1 MTDEETRAVR
11 RKFTRKLKLILGHLG
26 DLSREG
32 IPPEL
37 VLGAILEAIE
47 DGKTRDSGLYH

>member
-11 RKFTRKLKLILGHLG
+11 RKFQRKLKLILGHLG
-26 DLSREG
+26 DLAREG

-37 VLGAILEAIE
+37 VLGAIMEAIE